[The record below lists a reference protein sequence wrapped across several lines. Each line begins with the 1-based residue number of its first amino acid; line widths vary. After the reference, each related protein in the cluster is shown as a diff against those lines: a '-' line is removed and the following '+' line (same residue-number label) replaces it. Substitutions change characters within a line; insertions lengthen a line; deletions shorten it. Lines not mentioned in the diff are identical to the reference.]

1 MVLGKTLESP
11 LDCKEIQPV
20 HPKGDQ
26 SCVFIGR
33 TDAEAETPILWA
45 SDGKNL
51 LTGKDPD
58 AGKVEK
64 NTRPFRYDLNQI
76 PYDYTV
82 EVRNRFKGLDLIDRV
97 PDELWMEVRDI
108 VQETGIKTIPNKKK
122 CKRAKWLSEE
132 GLQIAVKRRE
142 AKSKGEK
149 ER

>member
-1 MVLGKTLESP
+1 MLEKTLESP

-149 ER
+149 KR